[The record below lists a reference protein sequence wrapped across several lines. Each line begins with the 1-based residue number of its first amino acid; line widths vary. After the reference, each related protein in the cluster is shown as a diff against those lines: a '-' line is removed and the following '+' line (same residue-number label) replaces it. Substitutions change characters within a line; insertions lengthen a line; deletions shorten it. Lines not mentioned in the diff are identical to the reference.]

1 MKGVGF
7 LFINTSN
14 KRKHLV
20 YVFLS
25 YDIHLYID
33 ERRCIVHIMG
43 TLYLTMNLQIWKTW
57 KFLVKSFSQAW
68 NPFDSLRIIWIQ
80 SN

>member
-7 LFINTSN
+7 LFISTSN

-25 YDIHLYID
+25 YDIHVYIA

-43 TLYLTMNLQIWKTW
+43 TLYLTMNLQI
-57 KFLVKSFSQAW
+57 
-68 NPFDSLRIIWIQ
+68 
-80 SN
+80 